1 MSEPTIVEAK
11 AFLST
16 VNDQLMIS
24 ALLLQAHVKAC
35 EVAQT
40 VDLVFPFERSCPLSP
55 SSDTSSSLS
64 FDRATEPLSS
74 LDEGY
79 GLYSYG
85 LYTATEP
92 LSSVEEGYGLFNYCL
107 HSYGLYSC
115 GLYAATEPLSSVE
128 EGYGLYSYDPY
139 SLAYIY
145 SYGLYAATE
154 PLSSVEE
161 GSARTTYL
169 RVTAY

>member
-92 LSSVEEGYGLFNYCL
+92 LSSVEEGYGL
-107 HSYGLYSC
+107 
-115 GLYAATEPLSSVE
+115 
-128 EGYGLYSYDPY
+128 YSYDPY